1 MKAPIRIL
9 FVVSAL
15 LFFTN
20 CGGSDDDASDPEIMI
35 DPDPIPGKTSTYTG
49 DVKAIIDT
57 HCLECHG
64 DPLDQGAPM
73 MLINYDQT
81 VNAVESRDLF
91 GRVATR
97 NAFNVMPQSGRL
109 PQATITIIEDW
120 IADGLVE

>member
-1 MKAPIRIL
+1 MKTPIKIL
-9 FVVSAL
+9 FIAASL

-20 CGGSDDDASDPEIMI
+20 CGGSDDTTTETEV
-35 DPDPIPGKTSTYTG
+35 DPDPIPGKTSTYIG

-73 MLINYDQT
+73 MLVSYNQ
-81 VNAVESRDLF
+81 VVSAVESRDLF
-91 GRVATR
+91 GRVATM